1 MACVSPHKV
10 LLGKLQRLIGSST
23 IGVKLAIKIKNQI
36 DAVIRQSLND
46 GIDMSCNGELWL
58 MDSVAHKA
66 TLFIDV
72 GANTGFWAMPFL
84 SRMKSGG
91 KGLLFEPS
99 PIAAKLLEDNFGQTK
114 NAVEIVRAA
123 VGDTSGRA
131 RFFMEPAAGETSS
144 LVIGHSQSGAQEI
157 EVLVTTID
165 EELIKREI
173 DFVDFLKIDAEG
185 YDLRVMKGAMNSIKG
200 HKIGIVQF
208 EYNAPWALA
217 GSTLAEAIKLFRT
230 NGYLVY
236 LLLREGLYTFEYG
249 VYGEYFGY
257 SNFVAVLPDYWP
269 EHGELVVGA
278 V

>member
-1 MACVSPHKV
+1 MVWVSPHKV

-23 IGVKLAIKIKNQI
+23 IGVKLAIKIKNQM

-46 GIDMSCNGELWL
+46 GIDMSCNGEILL

-72 GANTGFWAMPFL
+72 GANTGSWAMPFL
-84 SRMKSGG
+84 SRMKPGG

-99 PIAAKLLEDNFGQTK
+99 PIAAKMLKDNFGQTK
-114 NAVEIVRAA
+114 NVVEIIRAA
-123 VGDTSGRA
+123 VGDKSGRA
-131 RFFMEPAAGETSS
+131 CFFMEPAAGETSS
-144 LVIGHSQSGAQEI
+144 LVMGHSQSGAQEI
-157 EVLVTTID
+157 EVPVTTID
-165 EELIKREI
+165 EELLKRNI

-185 YDLRVMKGAMNSIKG
+185 YDLRVMMGAMNSIKG

-208 EYNAPWALA
+208 EYNAPWALV
-217 GSTLAEAIKLFRT
+217 GSTLSDAIKLFRT

-236 LLLREGLYTFEYG
+236 LLLREGLYIFEYEI
-249 VYGEYFGY
+249 YGEYFGY

-269 EHGELVVGA
+269 EHGELVVGKA
-278 V
+278 

>member
-1 MACVSPHKV
+1 MEWVSPHKV
-10 LLGKLQRLIGSST
+10 LLGKLQRLIGRT
-23 IGVKLAIKIKNQI
+23 TFGVKLAIKIKNQI
-36 DAVIRQSLND
+36 DAVIRASLND

-58 MDSVAHKA
+58 MDRVAPKA
-66 TLFIDV
+66 TLFLDV
-72 GANTGFWAMPFL
+72 GANTGFWSMPFL
-84 SRMKSGG
+84 SRMMHGG

-99 PIAAKLLEDNFGQTK
+99 PIAAKMLEDNLASAT

-123 VGDTSGRA
+123 VGDTSGKA
-131 RFFMEPAAGETSS
+131 RFFMEAAAGESSS
-144 LVIGHSQSGAQEI
+144 LVMGHSRLGAQEI
-157 EVLVTTID
+157 EVPVTTID

-185 YDLRVMKGAMNSIKG
+185 FDLRVIKGAMNSIKG

-217 GSTLAEAIKLFRT
+217 GSTLADAIKLFRT

-249 VYGEYFGY
+249 AYGEYFGY

-269 EHGELVVGA
+269 THGELVVGA